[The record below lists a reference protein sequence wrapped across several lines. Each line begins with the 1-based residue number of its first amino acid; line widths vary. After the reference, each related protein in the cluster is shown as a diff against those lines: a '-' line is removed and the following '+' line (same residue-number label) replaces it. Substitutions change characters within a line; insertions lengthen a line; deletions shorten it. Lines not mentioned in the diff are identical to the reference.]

1 MPRIVIPAGG
11 WKPRSHQLPLWRYLE
26 SGGKRAIEIAHRR
39 WGKDDIALHWA
50 AVSAMTRVGGI
61 FHMLPQYAQARKAIW
76 TAVNPHT
83 GKRRIDEAFPLELRA
98 STNEQ
103 EMFIRFKNG
112 STWQVVGSDNYDR
125 LVGVSVMGVVFSEW
139 ALADPAAWA
148 YLAPVVAENNGYAIF
163 ITTPR
168 GDNHAKE
175 MLDMARLK
183 PDVWHAEVSTVTDT
197 KAISLSTVEDQR
209 LEYHAIYGIEAG
221 DALIEQEFFCSF
233 TAAILGSY
241 WGKEMNVA
249 EQEGRI
255 GAFPVLD
262 GVPVNTAWDLG
273 VGDSMVIW
281 FWQAAPGPR
290 GQGQIHVVDYY
301 EESGYGI
308 GHYADVI
315 KQKARDGGYERGIDY
330 VPHDARVREQGS
342 WGPDGRAKQRIEVM
356 MEQGLRPRVIKDHKL
371 DDGISAVRQV
381 LHRCRFDAEKTAM
394 GIKGL
399 RQYQREWDQEK
410 RIFKDQPLHN
420 WASHRAD
427 GFRTMAIAYREVVPS
442 PADAPPRVLVV
453 GGEDVV
459 PDGMAGVTLEDL
471 WRSKPRGRRRL

>member
-11 WKPRSHQLPLWRYLE
+11 WRPRKHQLPLWRYLE

-39 WGKDDIALHWA
+39 WGKDDVALHFA
-50 AVSAMTRVGGI
+50 ATQAMQRVGGYW
-61 FHMLPQYAQARKAIW
+61 HMLPEYAQARKAIW

-83 GKRRIDEAFPLELRA
+83 GKRRIDEAFPDAIR
-98 STNEQ
+98 SNTNEQ

-112 STWQVVGSDNYDR
+112 ATWQVVGSDNYDR
-125 LVGVSVMGVVFSEW
+125 LVGVSVAGIVFSEW

-175 MLDMARLK
+175 MLDMARSR
-183 PDVWHAEVSTVTDT
+183 PAWHAEVSTITDT
-197 KAISLSTVEDQR
+197 GAISVASVEEQR
-209 LEYHAIYGIEAG
+209 AEYHAIYGIDAG

-241 WGKEMNVA
+241 WGKELNLA

-255 GAFPVLD
+255 GQFPIIPD
-262 GVPVNTAWDLG
+262 VPVHTAWDLG

-281 FWQAAPGPR
+281 FWQAVPSQR
-290 GQGQIHVVDYY
+290 GQGQIHVVDFY

-308 GHYADVI
+308 GHYADLI
-315 KQKARDGGYERGIDY
+315 KDRARAGSYVRGIDW

-342 WGPDGRAKQRIEVM
+342 WGPDGRAKQRLEVM
-356 MEQGLRPRVIKDHKL
+356 KECGLNPKIIKDHKL

-381 LHRCRFDAEKTAM
+381 LHRCRFDAERCQP

-410 RIFKDQPLHN
+410 RIFKDIPLHN

-427 GFRTMAIAYREVVPS
+427 AFRTLAMAYGEVVIQQPD
-442 PADAPPRVLVV
+442 PAPRALVIGGPDALP
-453 GGEDVV
+453 E
-459 PDGMAGVTLEDL
+459 GMQGVTLEDL
-471 WRSKPRGRRRL
+471 WRSRPIRRKRF